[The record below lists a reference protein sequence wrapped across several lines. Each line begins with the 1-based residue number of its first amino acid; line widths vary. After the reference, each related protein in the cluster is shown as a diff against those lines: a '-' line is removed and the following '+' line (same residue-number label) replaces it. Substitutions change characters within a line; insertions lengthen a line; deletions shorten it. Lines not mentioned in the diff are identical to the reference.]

1 MKRLLRL
8 GKTFREISIAHA
20 LHERQK
26 IDWTGSE
33 FIVTSS
39 GAPVQDTQGN
49 LWFKDNVY
57 GLELTNVA
65 GDLQVSLGEEDTS
78 GPNIYL
84 ESGTGSRIVYQ
95 DLAFEDDW
103 ILAKYSRKAKNAV
116 LTLEGLTYGDREP
129 LFVDLPGDA
138 GSLAKL
144 TDPDLWYYIR
154 SGNEQTDISIEYT
167 VATDG
172 GSEVRQL
179 LIPLEAINSF
189 ASFDSTIYD
198 PSGYDEGY
206 ELLNQMGPGI
216 ALELPTLKA
225 SAPLS
230 ACSRSRQKR
239 SVVPTSTTM
248 R

>member
-1 MKRLLRL
+1 MLPETYRYRWERRILR
-8 GKTFREISIAHA
+8 A
-20 LHERQK
+20 
-26 IDWTGSE
+26 
-33 FIVTSS
+33 V
-39 GAPVQDTQGN
+39 
-49 LWFKDNVY
+49 
-57 GLELTNVA
+57 
-65 GDLQVSLGEEDTS
+65 
-78 GPNIYL
+78 PNIYL

-116 LTLEGLTYGDREP
+116 LTLGELTYGDREP

-216 ALELPTLKA
+216 ALELPNPESEALHFLPVPDLVK
-225 SAPLS
+225 SP
-230 ACSRSRQKR
+230 
-239 SVVPTSTTM
+239 SVAPTSTTM